1 MELKTLRSFL
11 AVAREGNVTRA
22 ARSLHITQPALSR
35 QLAELER
42 ELGCELLVREARGVT
57 LTDEGVLLRKRADEI
72 VSLADRTELEIRT
85 PAAQVE
91 GDVWVGGGESQ
102 VVSLIAE
109 VAARLTEEHP
119 GVHLHLYSGNG
130 NDVIERV
137 DKGLLD
143 FGLVMGHEPSSA
155 FDSIEMPWSDHW
167 GLLMRRDDPFAN
179 RPSLTLDDLRER
191 RLIVSSQ
198 STAGSSSTSSFFEE
212 ESFDVVA
219 TYTLLFNASL
229 LVERGVGVAVCL
241 DGIVL
246 TGEGTPFAFVPV
258 EGLPAVGS
266 HLLWKRYQPLS
277 RASEVFLRTL
287 RRQCDSAKTTDA

>member
-102 VVSLIAE
+102 VVGIIAE
-109 VAARLTEEHP
+109 VAARLAEEHP
-119 GVHLHLYSGNG
+119 GIHLHLYSGNG
-130 NDVIERV
+130 NDVLERV

-143 FGLVMGHEPSSA
+143 FGLIMGHEPSSA
-155 FDSIEMPWSDHW
+155 FDAIEMPWSDHW
-167 GLLMRRDDPFAN
+167 GLLMRRDDPLAD
-179 RPSLTLDDLRER
+179 RPSLVLDDLRER

-212 ESFDVVA
+212 ENFDVVA

-241 DGIVL
+241 DGIVR
-246 TGEGTPFAFVPV
+246 TGEGTPFAFVPI
-258 EGLPAVGS
+258 EGLPTVGS

-277 RASEVFLRTL
+277 RACEVFLRTL
-287 RRQCDSAKTTDA
+287 RRQCDEEKASDA